1 MIEVLVFQIAV
12 CCWQN
17 SSEFDM
23 HGRGTDDIAGTI
35 LPHLELQEALA
46 QTQDQKSRK
55 ELLLCGCNVA
65 VIMFEFE

>member
-1 MIEVLVFQIAV
+1 
-12 CCWQN
+12 
-17 SSEFDM
+17 M

-55 ELLLCGCNVA
+55 ELLLCGCNEA